1 MVYYWL
7 HFSLTCTSPS
17 LSLSLSLLR
26 CPGDTAWSTAPS
38 TPTAPT
44 KDSMKKN
51 SYEQAIMHSDLM
63 WGSDWHGKT
72 DKDKPLPKHI
82 GSPNGKPVGKIN
94 SHAPAATSDNIPRI
108 PEVELGSGKE
118 PSVVQHTNVVM
129 SSPEKVHMG
138 FNPPLESTNPADLP
152 GSTGGTTRD
161 GGQAV
166 ITTPPH
172 SQGAG
177 RNASPA
183 PKSEA
188 RTRAESIEEADRRRV
203 NYVPGLA
210 KQVLDFSSRGLEAEP
225 YCLDITSLVRG
236 SGGGKERSYSDS
248 GHGDSVYNTRKP
260 SITTSEV
267 STISVSVHM
276 YTYIYIYM
284 YICMYMY
291 MYMCWEHK
299 N

>member
-1 MVYYWL
+1 
-7 HFSLTCTSPS
+7 
-17 LSLSLSLLR
+17 
-26 CPGDTAWSTAPS
+26 
-38 TPTAPT
+38 
-44 KDSMKKN
+44 
-51 SYEQAIMHSDLM
+51 MHSDLM
-63 WGSDWHGKT
+63 WGPDWHGKT

-94 SHAPAATSDNIPRI
+94 SHAPTTTSDIPRI
-108 PEVELGSGKE
+108 PEVDLSGRKE
-118 PSVVQHTNVVM
+118 PGAVQHTNVVM

-138 FNPPLESTNPADLP
+138 FDPPLESTNPADLP
-152 GSTGGTTRD
+152 GSSEGTRD

-172 SQGAG
+172 SQGAA

-183 PKSEA
+183 PKLDA

-210 KQVLDFSSRGLEAEP
+210 KQVLDFSGRGLEAEP

-248 GHGDSVYNTRKP
+248 GHGDSVYNTRKT

-267 STISVSVHM
+267 STISVSLHLHTC
-276 YTYIYIYM
+276 TYM
-284 YICMYMY
+284 
-291 MYMCWEHK
+291 EHK
-299 N
+299 IINYTALRVMLTAIAFVCVLFTTSYALKACHL